1 MIENSSE
8 GPILTISERETRLWS
23 KAAMLDLAE
32 RLIIILLFAHFA
44 YINISV
50 FEQIFDIKALLL
62 LISEC
67 LPVFLVLI
75 RKASG
80 DVSVRPLDWAFGFA
94 GTAFPLLVTP
104 TMVGSPLL
112 PAPILYVVIALGQC
126 LQIYAKMYLGTS
138 FGIVAANRG
147 VKQLGPYR
155 FVRHPMYA
163 GYVLTQIAL
172 LLALPSLRNAA
183 FYSLALVCHVVRIEC
198 EERVLRRDAT
208 YRAFAERVRYRMVPG
223 IF

>member
-1 MIENSSE
+1 MIEHSPE
-8 GPILTISERETRLWS
+8 GLILTISERETRLWS
-23 KAAMLDLAE
+23 KAALLDVAE

-67 LPVFLVLI
+67 LPVFLVLV

-80 DVSVRPLDWAFGFA
+80 DVSVRPLDWAFGLA

-104 TMVGSPLL
+104 TMVDSPLV
-112 PAPILYVVIALGQC
+112 PAPIFYVVIVLGQC
-126 LQIYAKMYLGTS
+126 VQIYAKVSLGTS

-163 GYVLTQIAL
+163 GYVLTQIGL

-183 FYSLALVCHVVRIEC
+183 FYFLALMCQVVRIEC

-208 YRAFAERVRYRMVPG
+208 YRSFAERVRYRMVPG